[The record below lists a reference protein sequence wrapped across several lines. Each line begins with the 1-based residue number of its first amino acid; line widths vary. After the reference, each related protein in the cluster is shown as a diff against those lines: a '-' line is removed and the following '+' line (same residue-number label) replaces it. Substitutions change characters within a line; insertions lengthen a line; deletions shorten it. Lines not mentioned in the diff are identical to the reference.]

1 MRYIVGI
8 SGASGVLYGKR
19 LIELLTEENEVFLLI
34 TDTAKDIFKQ
44 ELDIDAN
51 NYFADR
57 KNIHYLD
64 YHNFNTPL
72 ASGTFGIDGM
82 VVVPCSMGTLSA
94 IATGASN
101 NLLERAADVALKE
114 RRRLILVPRETP
126 LSEIHLINMLTLRRM
141 GADILPA
148 MPYFYNKPQ
157 SIADLVDSL
166 VKRVLQVL
174 NGDKE
179 STL

>member
-8 SGASGVLYGKR
+8 SGASGVIYGKR
-19 LIELLTEENEVFLLI
+19 LVELLTEENEVFLLV
-34 TDTAKDIFKQ
+34 TDTAREIFKQ
-44 ELDIDAN
+44 ELDIDADD
-51 NYFADR
+51 YFANR
-57 KNIHYLD
+57 KNIHCLD
-64 YHNFNTPL
+64 YHNLNASI
-72 ASGTFGIDGM
+72 ASGTFGTDGM
-82 VVVPCSMGTLSA
+82 VVIPCSMGTLSA
-94 IATGASN
+94 IATGASD

-114 RRRLILVPRETP
+114 RRKLILVPRETP
-126 LSEIHLINMLTLRRM
+126 LSEIHLNNMLTLRRM

-174 NGDKE
+174 GLQSE
-179 STL
+179 HS

>member
-8 SGASGVLYGKR
+8 SGASGVIYGKR
-19 LIELLTEENEVFLLI
+19 LIELLAETSEVFLLI
-34 TDTAKDIFKQ
+34 TDTAKEIFKQ
-44 ELDIDAN
+44 ELDIDADD
-51 NYFADR
+51 YFADR

-64 YHNFNTPL
+64 CHNLNTPI
-72 ASGTFGIDGM
+72 ASGSFATDGM

-94 IATGASN
+94 IACGGSD

-126 LSEIHLINMLTLRRM
+126 LSEIHLSNMLTLRRM

-148 MPYFYNKPQ
+148 MPYFYNRPQ

-174 NGDKE
+174 KNG
-179 STL
+179 